1 MMSRSTPP
9 TVDGASGAAL
19 LDKLCIDEFHL
30 LNFFFFKN
38 GFWIGA
44 IRNVVDRVLLT
55 ATPLLLR
62 TLGRAAALTP

>member
-30 LNFFFFKN
+30 LNFFFFLKTDF
-38 GFWIGA
+38 GLA
-44 IRNVVDRVLLT
+44 RLETLLI
-55 ATPLLLR
+55 AFY
-62 TLGRAAALTP
+62 

>member
-9 TVDGASGAAL
+9 SVDGASGAAL

-30 LNFFFFKN
+30 LNFFKKN

-62 TLGRAAALTP
+62 TLGRAAAPAP

>member
-30 LNFFFFKN
+30 LNFFLKTDF
-38 GFWIGA
+38 GLA
-44 IRNVVDRVLLT
+44 RLE
-55 ATPLLLR
+55 
-62 TLGRAAALTP
+62 TLSMVFY